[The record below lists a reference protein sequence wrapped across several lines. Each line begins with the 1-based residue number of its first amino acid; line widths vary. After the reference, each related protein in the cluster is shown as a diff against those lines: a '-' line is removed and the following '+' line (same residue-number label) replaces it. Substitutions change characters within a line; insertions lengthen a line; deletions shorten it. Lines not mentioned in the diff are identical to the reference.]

1 MLTTFAVKNYR
12 GFAERICWDLTSP
25 SNYAFNTYAVKDGVI
40 KNGIIYGPNGSGKS
54 NFALA
59 IFDIENHL
67 SQKWKKPDY
76 YSNFA
81 TAGHDNEPVEFEYS
95 FRFGLDNQEYSYK
108 KDKDGKLIAEKLCVN
123 GNLVFDSNSEALVI
137 CDEFP
142 IDANVKEKLR
152 KNTNGMS
159 LVNFL
164 TATYPLPENHYLLE
178 LKNFADTMLWFK
190 SLDKSVAHKREFIG
204 LDTNAS
210 FLEEEIIKLGLMADF
225 KDFLL
230 NVSGQEFDFAKPVDG
245 DKVLKCIINGVQI
258 PFNRVASTGTI
269 SLQVLYIW
277 LKKMGRASFVFI
289 DEFDAFYHFRLAY
302 EVCRKL
308 FELPCQ
314 VFLSSH
320 NTYLMTNDLLRP
332 DCNFILAHNVIKP
345 LCDCTDKELRFGHN
359 IEKLFRANAFS
370 AL

>member
-1 MLTTFAVKNYR
+1 MLTSFAVKNYR
-12 GFAERICWDLTSP
+12 GFAKRICWDLTNP
-25 SNYAFNTYAVKDGVI
+25 SNYAFNTYAIKDGIV

-76 YSNFA
+76 YSNFV
-81 TAGHDNEPVEFEYS
+81 TAGHENELVEFEYR
-95 FRFGLDNQEYSYK
+95 FRFDSDDLVYSYK
-108 KDKDGKLIAEKLCVN
+108 KDKDGKLIAEKLTFN
-123 GNLVFDSNSEALVI
+123 GDLIFDNNGDDLFICNEFPMDSNAK
-137 CDEFP
+137 D
-142 IDANVKEKLR
+142 KLR
-152 KNTNGMS
+152 QNSNGLS

-164 TATYPLPENHYLLE
+164 TATYPLPNNHYLLD
-178 LKNFADTMLWFK
+178 LKKFADTMLWFK
-190 SLDKSVAHKREFIG
+190 SLDKREFIG

-210 FLEEEIIKLGLMADF
+210 FLEEEIIKLELVNDF
-225 KDFLL
+225 KKFLK
-230 NVSGQEFDFAKPVDG
+230 NVSGQVFEFAMPSEG
-245 DKVLKCIINGVQI
+245 DKIIKCVINGAQI
-258 PFNRVASTGTI
+258 PFSRIASTGTI

-302 EVCRKL
+302 EVCKKL

-332 DCNFILAHNVIKP
+332 DCNFILDHNLIKP